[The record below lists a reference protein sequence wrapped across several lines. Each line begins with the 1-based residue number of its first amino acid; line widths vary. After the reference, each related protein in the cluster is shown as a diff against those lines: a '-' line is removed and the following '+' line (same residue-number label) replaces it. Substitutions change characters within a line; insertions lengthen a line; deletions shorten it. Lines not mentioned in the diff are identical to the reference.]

1 MQSQDGL
8 AKKKIVYFYHQ
19 RGNLDPTHFGK
30 NRFFKE
36 IFIRLIEGRILRR
49 ANRLIA
55 LTQHERDI
63 FEQWAPGQAVSVL
76 PNGVNFDLW
85 QIPVPVEKALPNLSF
100 LRDDLPILLWFSRYN
115 KFKNPDLFID
125 LVASLKVRG
134 HEFHAVM
141 AGSDEDN
148 LRSHCERRAK
158 NEGLGS
164 ILTVLPELRDESRQA
179 ILQRCDIFVLPTHG
193 EGFSMSILEAMAASC
208 VIITSTGANFPELA
222 TELAGCVLPLKLD
235 EFVHNTEKMLLN
247 PKIRKGMI
255 CNARKLVS
263 RLYDWDNIAT
273 MYENLAHVEIEKL
286 NNRNNNYKG

>member
-1 MQSQDGL
+1 MPVERLRAMKVFTLGRPLEHWL
-8 AKKKIVYFYHQ
+8 ANNMERFDVVDTQLSFLGGNDAVSRWARKKKIVYFYHQ

-208 VIITSTGANFPELA
+208 VIITSTGANFPSW
-222 TELAGCVLPLKLD
+222 P
-235 EFVHNTEKMLLN
+235 
-247 PKIRKGMI
+247 P
-255 CNARKLVS
+255 S
-263 RLYDWDNIAT
+263 
-273 MYENLAHVEIEKL
+273 
-286 NNRNNNYKG
+286 